1 MIHLLQ
7 TGDLHL
13 GKIFYGISLIQ
24 DQKVMLNQ
32 LIKVVEEAKKSN
44 PYNAVIITGDIYDR
58 SVPPTEA
65 IEIFDEFLIELHKID
80 KDLKILLIPGN
91 HDSAGRLSFG
101 TRFLESQNIFIC
113 TNPEKIENPVLIKGS
128 EFSTN
133 ENDEICFYQIPFLT
147 SGSLCNREN
156 NQRLTSQSDLIE
168 EAILRI
174 KNFHQN
180 SEYKNLPMGLNAHLF
195 TLGSTPSDSERHF
208 IGNTELINKE
218 IFSDFS
224 YVALGHLHKKQKV
237 TENCFYAGS
246 PLAYSFDEANSK
258 KSFLDIQIDT
268 SKKTNQVETKEI
280 EIKPEHKVVKLSGK
294 FEDFYRFSNDE
305 TSEFFEYKNDYIEI
319 TCTDNILIE
328 NPVARLKDNFP
339 NILSIKQEAILKKQT
354 AKSNSEKKVLL
365 NQKENM
371 DSEKIFI
378 EFVKDVDNFENEKDW
393 ETTIKLFCKI
403 EKSLQEE

>member
-1 MIHLLQ
+1 M
-7 TGDLHL
+7 
-13 GKIFYGISLIQ
+13 
-24 DQKVMLNQ
+24 
-32 LIKVVEEAKKSN
+32 
-44 PYNAVIITGDIYDR
+44 
-58 SVPPTEA
+58 
-65 IEIFDEFLIELHKID
+65 
-80 KDLKILLIPGN
+80 
-91 HDSAGRLSFG
+91 
-101 TRFLESQNIFIC
+101 
-113 TNPEKIENPVLIKGS
+113 
-128 EFSTN
+128 
-133 ENDEICFYQIPFLT
+133 
-147 SGSLCNREN
+147 
-156 NQRLTSQSDLIE
+156 
-168 EAILRI
+168 
-174 KNFHQN
+174 
-180 SEYKNLPMGLNAHLF
+180 
-195 TLGSTPSDSERHF
+195 
-208 IGNTELINKE
+208 INKE

-237 TENCFYAGS
+237 SENCFYAGS

-258 KSFLDIQIDT
+258 KSFLDITIDT

-294 FEDFYRFSNDE
+294 FEDFYRCSNDE

-354 AKSNSEKKVLL
+354 EKSNSEKKVLL

-403 EKSLQEE
+403 KKSLQEES